1 MFGVVTWRG
10 DGEPITCACGNLA
23 CVNNAGKHPRIKW
36 SDLPPDAGRRV
47 HYWRWRFHDSPD
59 NPLNWAFHLG
69 LSGVLGLDVDPRNGG
84 TESWAALV
92 EKYGQL
98 PPTPLEHVPTR
109 GWHAYLAAPPADQLP
124 QSTHVE
130 IAPGV
135 ELKWGNNYFIG
146 PPSVHRCGHAYQW
159 ITRPWEQP
167 FAPASRWLIDLA
179 NETAGKAK
187 AVAAQRYAPV
197 ASGGVPL
204 VVGAAGEQIVERA
217 RAYLDTIPPG
227 IQGQSGSKPT
237 YRAACVLVQ
246 GFGLSIEQALPL
258 LQEYSARCVPP
269 WSDRELM
276 HKLEDAACGSARG
289 YLLDSSRLRKPSAID
304 REIAP
309 LEGVE
314 IILRRRPRAPSAPPS
329 PATAAATT
337 TALAALIAAEF
348 SDEVLEQLA
357 AQAEADRQAGDTTTN
372 IASATFRPAHPRRCP
387 HVSCVFHEH
396 RFKAEARVM
405 MHPCRRLRCEVCGK
419 VKREQWKATV
429 RHHLGRLPAA
439 STVYRFRCDS
449 DDWPRLYAQIRRRRG
464 SFFRLDYATDGGLFL
479 VVSTVPVAGV
489 DRVETT
495 TPGAATASLGTAIDC
510 LPPLDRRK
518 VFYSSHDWPVL
529 EEESDQTGQWKRIG
543 KLPNDPRALHDILN
557 SYGIE
562 PEFKQRK
569 RFRWWQW
576 TAWQFRTDGI
586 DVLHLYLELCAGE
599 RLESFNHGKD
609 ADDRGVPSVIKT
621 GPTTFCVQL

>member
-1 MFGVVTWRG
+1 VLGRKP
-10 DGEPITCACGNLA
+10 DYL
-23 CVNNAGKHPRIKW
+23 KW
-36 SDLPPDAGRRV
+36 KYRA
-47 HYWRWRFHDSPD
+47 SPG

-69 LSGVLGLDVDPRNGG
+69 LSGVLGVDVDPRNGG
-84 TESWAALV
+84 KESWAALV

-98 PPTPLEHVPTR
+98 PPTPLEHVPSR
-109 GWHAYLAAPPADQLP
+109 GWHAYLAAPPPGQLP
-124 QSTHVE
+124 ASTHLE
-130 IAPGV
+130 IASGV

-146 PPSVHRCGHAYQW
+146 PPSVHRCGHAYEW
-159 ITRPWEQP
+159 VTRPWEVP
-167 FAPASRWLIDLA
+167 FAEAPPWLIDLA
-179 NETAGKAK
+179 HEAAAK
-187 AVAAQRYAPV
+187 TRAAAARHEHLGGGRSVPFVSGAATEPV
-197 ASGGVPL
+197 A
-204 VVGAAGEQIVERA
+204 ERA
-217 RAYLDTIPPG
+217 RAYLATIPPAV
-227 IQGQSGSKPT
+227 QGQNGSKPT

-289 YLLDSSRLRKPSAID
+289 YVLDPSRPRQPSAID

-314 IILRRRPRAPSAPPS
+314 IILRRRSRAPSAPPA
-329 PATAAATT
+329 PATSAAAR
-337 TALAALIAAEF
+337 ASFAALIAAEF
-348 SDEVLEQLA
+348 SDEVLGQLA
-357 AQAEADRQAGDTTTN
+357 AQATADRQASDTAAD
-372 IASATFRPAHPRRCP
+372 IAPTTFRPSHPRRCP

-429 RHHLGRLPAA
+429 RYHLGHLQAD
-439 STVYRFRCDS
+439 STVYRFPCDP
-449 DDWPRLYAQIRRRRG
+449 DHWPRLYAQIRRRRG
-464 SFFRLDYATDGGLFL
+464 SFFRLDCATDGGRFL

-489 DRVETT
+489 DGVETT
-495 TPGAATASLGTAIDC
+495 TPGAATTSLGTAIDC

-529 EEESDQTGQWKRIG
+529 DEESDETGQWKRIG
-543 KLPNDPRALHDILN
+543 KLPNDPRALHDVLN

-586 DVLHLYLELCAGE
+586 DVGHLYLELCAGE
-599 RLESFNHGKD
+599 RLEKFIQSED
-609 ADDRGVPSVIKT
+609 AGESGVPSVIKT